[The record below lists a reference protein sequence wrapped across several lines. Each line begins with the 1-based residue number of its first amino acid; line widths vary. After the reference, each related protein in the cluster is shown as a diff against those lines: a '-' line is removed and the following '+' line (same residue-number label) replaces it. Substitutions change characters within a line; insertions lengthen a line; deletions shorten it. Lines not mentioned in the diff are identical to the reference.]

1 MENHNV
7 CVATVRVY
15 LRTGGACFEYD
26 IQAPNCPALTVKAR
40 EHLGKIQAEGYRHC
54 ADGVLE
60 WFPPHW
66 LDKVKITGHIQ
77 TTYPDMP
84 SGT

>member
-1 MENHNV
+1 MT
-7 CVATVRVY
+7 ATVRVY
-15 LRTGGACFEYD
+15 LRTGGVCFEYD
-26 IQAPNCPALTVKAR
+26 IEAVTAEALTAKAR

-54 ADGVLE
+54 AGDGVLE

-66 LDKVKITGHIQ
+66 IDKVKITGPII
-77 TTYPDMP
+77 TSYPDRA